1 MLSRVRRADHG
12 GLLGVLAAVRPIR
25 PRVALAGVCA
35 ALVVSVAVL
44 GVPTAAY
51 AASGVVAGT
60 VFEDYNADGAQ
71 ENGPV
76 FAPVAK
82 DIGVKNASVTITD
95 STGATVGTAT
105 TDAAGAF
112 SVTCRRRHGA
122 VRVEVTPPPGF
133 TAGPHGPSSGTT
145 VQFVT
150 LGTAAATTV
159 KVGVVRHGDYAQNG
173 PPLLNA
179 EQWGAYAGIP
189 PNSTP
194 VPLSMRA
201 SLVTNPYSDRGTE
214 SGVAPP
220 ADATADQTGAVW
232 GVAALGT
239 RFAFTSALFKRH
251 SMTGPG
257 GLGAV
262 YLTDLGPTGTPAAPN
277 AAPWV
282 TIPNAGTNPRGD
294 ETAMM
299 ANDWFHDIAAYPEVG
314 KIALGG
320 MAMAPDNQSIYVI
333 NLNSKSMWQVPF
345 TLGGGGAPVAGAP
358 VEIPLPLALPGA
370 AAGCTTDNLRPFGVS
385 VTIPNHS
392 LWVTLTCVGP
402 GVGDLHGYVY
412 RYDTTTAAF
421 DGAPAFETT
430 LSGYPRGS
438 AYTACSVCSATW
450 HAWND
455 TPYADG
461 TAVLQAPYNPAVDP
475 QPLLSDIAF
484 DANGDMTIGI
494 KDRFG
499 DQGAFPGGST
509 TPNDNTGYSTFAAG
523 GMLRACRDLADTAWV
538 LESNGVCGTRT
549 GVRTGDG
556 HGPGGGEFYQADN
569 LGDHDQ
575 SSLGALLQVPGYGE
589 VLGTAYD
596 PAILF
601 SDGVRFFSNDNGQND
616 SDHTLQNQTI
626 TGTFG
631 KGGGLG
637 DMTALITAAPIEI
650 GNRVWLDANQNG
662 VQDAGEANVPGVQ
675 VGLYAA
681 DGTTLLATAV
691 TDAAGTYYFSN
702 ATGTST
708 GNAIYGITGLQP
720 GMSYVVRLDR
730 AADYQAGGPLAGL
743 SPTSAGAGPDRAVDS
758 NGTLVGGLVEAP
770 VSTDPAGVNDH
781 TIDFGFTN
789 VIDTTPPSCVLT
801 AVINGPPKQ
810 LQITANDSGTGLAS
824 IVPTTAINATVNVP
838 AFTPGTTGLILVT
851 ATKTNQAQSA
861 QVALRVTDVAGNF
874 TDCDPVLA
882 TVTARGTTRIQKLTG
897 LPQAEHVISLTNG
910 KPGLTSLKIAV
921 NGHHYTLARLKNNQR
936 RHLDIAQ
943 AMRPGTHNTITLTG
957 TGKRGATGDIL
968 ITDH

>member
-12 GLLGVLAAVRPIR
+12 GLLAVPGAGGRMRGRAAVMRLVAAVVVGLGVLAVPSAAFAV
-25 PRVALAGVCA
+25 
-35 ALVVSVAVL
+35 
-44 GVPTAAY
+44 
-51 AASGVVAGT
+51 SGPVAGT
-60 VFEDYNADGAQ
+60 VFEDYNANGAQ
-71 ENGPV
+71 ENGPP
-76 FAPVAK
+76 FAQVAK

-105 TDAAGAF
+105 TDASGAF
-112 SVTCRRRHGA
+112 SVTVTAATGA
-122 VRVEVTPPPGF
+122 VRVEITPPPGF
-133 TAGPHGPSSGTT
+133 TTGPHGPSSGTT

-150 LGTAAATTV
+150 LGTAAASTV
-159 KVGVVRHGDYAQNG
+159 KLGVVRHGDYAQDG

-179 EQWGAYAGIP
+179 EQWGAFTGVA
-189 PNSTP
+189 PNSTF
-194 VPLSMRA
+194 VDLATRA
-201 SLVTNPYSDRGTE
+201 SLVTNPYGDRGTE
-214 SGVAPP
+214 SGSIPPP
-220 ADATADQTGAVW
+220 ADATAFQTGAVW
-232 GVAALGT
+232 GVAELGA
-239 RFAFTSALFKRH
+239 RYAFTSALFKRH
-251 SMTGPG
+251 AKTGPG

-282 TIPNAGTNPRGD
+282 TIPNAGANPRGD
-294 ETAMM
+294 ETAMT
-299 ANDWFHDIAAYPEVG
+299 ANDWYHDVTAYPEVG

-421 DGAPAFETT
+421 DAAPAFETT
-430 LSGYPRGS
+430 LSGYSRGFGWTGCPCP
-438 AYTACSVCSATW
+438 AAW

-461 TAVLQAPYNPAVDP
+461 SAVIQAPYNPAIDP
-475 QPLLSDIAF
+475 QPMLSDVAF

-499 DQGAFPGGST
+499 DEGSNPGGNT
-509 TPNDNTGYSTFAAG
+509 TATDNTLYTTDAAG
-523 GMLRACRDLADTAWV
+523 GTLRTCRNLADTAWV
-538 LESNGVCGTRT
+538 LESNSVCGTRT
-549 GVRTGDG
+549 GARPNDA
-556 HGPGGGEFYQADN
+556 HGPGGGEFYDAGVA
-569 LGDHDQ
+569 GDHDQ
-575 SSLGALLQVPGYGE
+575 TSLGALLQIPGYGE
-589 VLGTAYD
+589 VLGTVYD
-596 PAILF
+596 PF
-601 SDGVRFFSNDNGQND
+601 GFFNDGVRFFSNTNGVND
-616 SDHTLQNQTI
+616 SGHVLQTNI
-626 TGTFG
+626 GGSFE
-631 KGGGLG
+631 KSGGLG